1 MDLFRAAWIISAEAP
16 AISDGILAVDQGRI
30 TWVGRSVDA
39 PRGTL
44 HDLGRVAILPGFIN
58 AHTHLELTSFEGRI
72 PRQPLWTWF
81 DELLKLIRMSD
92 FSSMGPDAV
101 RAGADQS
108 LRAGVT
114 CVADVS
120 RTGMNLAALRD
131 SPIRKVCFLELI
143 SGAILPPNDAESLEV
158 AVTQA
163 LTQQMNDTLRIG
175 ISPHAP
181 YTVTKSDLQSAARL
195 AREQRLP
202 LMIHFLETTE
212 EADWLAGHGDLSSY
226 LLARKLPTA
235 HEPPP
240 TNAAAFLEDSNLLP
254 TKPILAHVNY
264 PTAGLISRLAQSAA
278 SVAYCPRAHHYFGHS
293 PHRWREMLAAG
304 VNVCLG
310 TDSLASNESLSI
322 LDEMRFMA
330 RQDTPIESSVLLR
343 MATSNSAK
351 ALDMSDVIG
360 DLRPGLFADF
370 VTIPCD
376 NSSAPLDHI
385 LKDDSPVSGTWIA
398 GRNVFSLST

>member
-1 MDLFRAAWIISAEAP
+1 MDLFRAAWIISADAP
-16 AISDGILAVDQGRI
+16 AISDGILAVEHGRI
-30 TWVGRSVDA
+30 SWVGRSVDA

-81 DELLKLIRMSD
+81 DELLKLIRTSD

-101 RAGADQS
+101 RAGAGRS

-114 CVADVS
+114 CVADIS
-120 RTGMNLAALRD
+120 RTGLNIAALRD

-143 SGAILPPNDAESLEV
+143 SGAMLPPNDAVSLNV

-163 LTQQMNDTLRIG
+163 LALQEDDTLRIG

-181 YTVTKSDLQSAARL
+181 YTVTKSDLLAATHL
-195 AREQRLP
+195 SRERRLP
-202 LMIHFLETTE
+202 LMMHFMETAE
-212 EADWLAGHGDLSSY
+212 EVDWLAGHGDLSTY

-240 TNAAAFLEDSNLLP
+240 TSVAAFLLETNLL
-254 TKPILAHVNY
+254 TARPILAHVNY
-264 PTAGLISRLAQSAA
+264 PTAGLIPRLAEVGA

-293 PHRWREMLAAG
+293 PHRWREMLAAE

-310 TDSLASNESLSI
+310 TDSLASNQSLSI
-322 LDEMRFMA
+322 LDEMRFIA
-330 RQDTPIESSVLLR
+330 QQDSPVESNVLLR
-343 MATSNSAK
+343 MATSNGAK
-351 ALDMSDVIG
+351 ALGMSDVIG
-360 DLRPGLFADF
+360 DLRPGQFADF
-370 VTIPCD
+370 LAIQCD
-376 NSSAPLDHI
+376 TTSAPLESI
-385 LKDDSPVSGTWIA
+385 LRTESGVTGTWIA